1 MLTPTGS
8 GGATRVALIEDNEH
22 IRTDPET
29 NGSFTRSSHPDPDL
43 RILQPEGR
51 ILQNRSS
58 RIEHQA
64 TLQLTGD
71 EGRVG
76 SLIIRESNRDALLQD
91 GRKGSTFNRNDQVGG
106 NTAELNFGSQDEEDE
121 FDRLC

>member
-1 MLTPTGS
+1 MLTPAGGGGS
-8 GGATRVALIEDNEH
+8 TRVALIEDKEH

-29 NGSFTRSSHPDPDL
+29 NGSLTRSSHPDSDL
-43 RILQPEGR
+43 GVLQTEGR

-71 EGRVG
+71 KGRVG
-76 SLIIRESNRDALLQD
+76 SLIIRESDRDALFQD
-91 GRKGSTFNRNDQVGG
+91 GRKGSTFNRNNQVGG
-106 NTAELNFGSQDEEDE
+106 NTTELYYGPQDEEDE